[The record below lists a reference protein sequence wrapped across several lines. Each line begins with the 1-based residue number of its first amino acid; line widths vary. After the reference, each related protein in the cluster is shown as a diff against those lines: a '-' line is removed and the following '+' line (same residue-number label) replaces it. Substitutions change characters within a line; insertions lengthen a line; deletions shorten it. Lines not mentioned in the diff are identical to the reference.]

1 MDKKNKFFC
10 CFYRRNII
18 SKPTEVEDDHVLR
31 EFHNSLY
38 ESADH
43 TQASATAPEYYMPRH
58 MNVEQPPDEICNP
71 TYGLC
76 ATQRHATNTPTL
88 CIETSVIHDEPH
100 RENISAEALY
110 SEVTAGREA
119 NVYDVPGWQ

>member
-1 MDKKNKFFC
+1 MFLF
-10 CFYRRNII
+10 FYRLKGNII

-43 TQASATAPEYYMPRH
+43 IQASATAPEYYMPRQ
-58 MNVEQPPDEICNP
+58 MNVEQPPEEICNP

-76 ATQRHATNTPTL
+76 ATQRHATNTPIL

-100 RENISAEALY
+100 QENTSAEAVY
-110 SEVTAGREA
+110 SEVTAGREV